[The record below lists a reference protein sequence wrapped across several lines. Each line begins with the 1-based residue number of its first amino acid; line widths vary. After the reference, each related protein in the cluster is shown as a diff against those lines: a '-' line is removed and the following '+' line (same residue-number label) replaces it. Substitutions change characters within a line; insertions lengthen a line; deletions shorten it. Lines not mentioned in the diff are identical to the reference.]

1 MQQYS
6 LTCLFSKKMTFSN
19 CAVRVTY
26 KRSTPKA
33 AHTYSCF
40 GMNLF
45 PSKTEMAKERDDPD
59 HQGSQCF
66 ESRLL

>member
-1 MQQYS
+1 
-6 LTCLFSKKMTFSN
+6 MTFTY
-19 CAVRVTY
+19 CAAQVTN
-26 KRSTPKA
+26 KRSTPKL
-33 AHTYSCF
+33 AHTYSCS
-40 GMNLF
+40 GVNLF

>member
-1 MQQYS
+1 
-6 LTCLFSKKMTFSN
+6 MTFTYR
-19 CAVRVTY
+19 AARVTN

-33 AHTYSCF
+33 AHTYSCS
-40 GMNLF
+40 GVNLF
-45 PSKTEMAKERDDPD
+45 PSKTEMAKERDVPD